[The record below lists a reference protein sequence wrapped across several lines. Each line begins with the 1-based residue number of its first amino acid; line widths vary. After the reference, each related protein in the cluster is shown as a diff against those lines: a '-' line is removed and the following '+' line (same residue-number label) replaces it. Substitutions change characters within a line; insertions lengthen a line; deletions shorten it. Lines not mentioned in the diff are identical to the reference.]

1 MTLEEL
7 EEYLEEKGLKEKW
20 KKNSGY
26 WTKRFEQLEDAMN
39 RKGIEYF
46 HDLER
51 IYGKAVTETEK
62 DILKWYNRFAE
73 KEGIS
78 LAEAKRML
86 NTNELKEFRM
96 SLKEYI
102 EKGKSMDPKWVKE
115 LERASTKVHV
125 SRLEAL
131 KVQMQQHVEYL
142 MGNEA
147 DGIDRLMR
155 GIYTDSYYHTAFELQ
170 KGFSIGWDLMKLDT
184 NAIDKVMVK
193 PWTADG
199 MNFSERIWGKYRPEL
214 IKKLHD
220 GLTLNI
226 IRGESPDKLIDEIT
240 KAFNVKKSQVQNLVQ
255 TEKAFFMSI
264 SQRDMYREM
273 GVERYEIVATLDS
286 LTSEIC
292 REMDGKVFDTKDYM
306 PGVTAHPFH
315 PRCRSATAPYFNDEF
330 TVGNQRAARDEDG
343 QYYTVP
349 SDMTYPEWYEKFVE
363 GKDKTNLD
371 KFVVSNAIASGIMEL
386 TKDEEY
392 SVRSYISSESYKIN
406 EALRNDYELDEY
418 LQNIVDSLDSALA
431 KLPKHEGKLQTR
443 SLYFYDDEMMKSFI
457 ESHVVG
463 KTKIYKEFL
472 STTVGDIYNPD
483 GQVQIFILNG
493 KNGIDLISFNK
504 DEMEVLYQRDSKF
517 NVISVE
523 ESDGKT
529 YIILEEV

>member
-226 IRGESPDKLIDEIT
+226 IRGESPEDR
-240 KAFNVKKSQVQNLVQ
+240 KS
-255 TEKAFFMSI
+255 
-264 SQRDMYREM
+264 
-273 GVERYEIVATLDS
+273 
-286 LTSEIC
+286 
-292 REMDGKVFDTKDYM
+292 
-306 PGVTAHPFH
+306 
-315 PRCRSATAPYFNDEF
+315 
-330 TVGNQRAARDEDG
+330 
-343 QYYTVP
+343 
-349 SDMTYPEWYEKFVE
+349 
-363 GKDKTNLD
+363 
-371 KFVVSNAIASGIMEL
+371 VV
-386 TKDEEY
+386 
-392 SVRSYISSESYKIN
+392 
-406 EALRNDYELDEY
+406 
-418 LQNIVDSLDSALA
+418 
-431 KLPKHEGKLQTR
+431 
-443 SLYFYDDEMMKSFI
+443 
-457 ESHVVG
+457 
-463 KTKIYKEFL
+463 
-472 STTVGDIYNPD
+472 
-483 GQVQIFILNG
+483 
-493 KNGIDLISFNK
+493 
-504 DEMEVLYQRDSKF
+504 
-517 NVISVE
+517 
-523 ESDGKT
+523 
-529 YIILEEV
+529 